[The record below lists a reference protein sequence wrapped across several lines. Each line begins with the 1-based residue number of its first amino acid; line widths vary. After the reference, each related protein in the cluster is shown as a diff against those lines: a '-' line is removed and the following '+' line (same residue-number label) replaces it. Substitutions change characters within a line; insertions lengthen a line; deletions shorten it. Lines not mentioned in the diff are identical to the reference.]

1 MLRILF
7 AFIIAL
13 LIPAGNSSDHHNIAP
28 EVDDLNTEQV
38 RQIAIC
44 MLQFHKESLEKVIVS
59 LQKDPAVYAFFEHK
73 KGKKYRIQKG
83 QCTLEKLKT
92 FSSYLQ
98 DDIYDLTVQ
107 KCELA
112 TAHAQ
117 FTIGAIARSEFD
129 EFLDL
134 YGIGDRRQIDALV
147 DFYSKRIKKLENV
160 KTHVDG
166 LISTKIPKVITLKRA
181 WKYFKHHLPDYF
193 HHLSVDELKDFKPKF
208 LTHLH
213 DYYGFG

>member
-13 LIPAGNSSDHHNIAP
+13 FIPAGNSRDNHNIVP

-44 MLQFHKESLEKVIVS
+44 MLQFHKESLEKVIIS

-83 QCTLEKLKT
+83 QCTLGKLKI
-92 FSSYLQ
+92 FSESIEE
-98 DDIYDLTVQ
+98 D
-107 KCELA
+107 
-112 TAHAQ
+112 
-117 FTIGAIARSEFD
+117 
-129 EFLDL
+129 
-134 YGIGDRRQIDALV
+134 
-147 DFYSKRIKKLENV
+147 IKKYQTDKPKFVYAHDQILGLALTSDVVEILHDYKIESLNDLQSFIQYCD
-160 KTHVDG
+160 KNLTKFTEAKASVDG
-166 LISTKIPKVITLKRA
+166 LIAATIPKVITLKRA

>member
-7 AFIIAL
+7 AFIIAFF
-13 LIPAGNSSDHHNIAP
+13 IPAGNSSDHHNIVP

-44 MLQFHKESLEKVIVS
+44 MLQFYKESLEKVTVS
-59 LQKDPAVYAFFEHK
+59 LQKDPIVYAFFEHK

-83 QCTLEKLKT
+83 QCTLGKLKI
-92 FSSYLQ
+92 FSESIEE
-98 DDIYDLTVQ
+98 D
-107 KCELA
+107 
-112 TAHAQ
+112 
-117 FTIGAIARSEFD
+117 
-129 EFLDL
+129 
-134 YGIGDRRQIDALV
+134 
-147 DFYSKRIKKLENV
+147 IKKYQTDKAKFVYAHDQILGLALTSDVVEILHDYKIESLNDLQSFIQYCD
-160 KTHVDG
+160 KNLTKFTEAKASVDG
-166 LISTKIPKVITLKRA
+166 LIAATIPKVITLKRA